1 MGVYIVTGASSG
13 IGWLTTAALAARGD
27 RVYGTRRRDVSL
39 PEGVIP
45 LTMDVADRDSVFAA
59 IDEVVATDGR
69 IDGVVNNAGI
79 AMLTSFEDTTPEA
92 WNQIIATNLSGP
104 LWVSQAVLPTM
115 RAAGR
120 GAIVNVGSIC
130 GVVPFS
136 FYGAY
141 CATKYGLEAMT
152 LALAAEVRSFG
163 VRVCSVQPG
172 SFRTAVMDNAPAP
185 VEGTS
190 VYAERNRWAHDRQ
203 ALDCAESPEPHAVV
217 EAILDA
223 LDRDDAPVQR
233 LVGADAIELDA
244 DYRAQGAD
252 RWVSHLVDREPNG

>member
-1 MGVYIVTGASSG
+1 MRVYVVTGATSG

-27 RVYGTRRRDVSL
+27 RVYGTRRRDV
-39 PEGVIP
+39 PVAEGVIP
-45 LTMDVADRDSVFAA
+45 LTMEVADRDSVVTAVGQVLAA
-59 IDEVVATDGR
+59 EGR
-69 IDGVVNNAGI
+69 VDGVVNNAGI
-79 AMLTSFEDTTPEA
+79 AMLTSLEDTTPEA
-92 WNQIIATNLSGP
+92 WNQIVATNLSGP
-104 LWVSQAVLPTM
+104 LWVSQAVLPAM
-115 RAAGR
+115 RSAGR

-152 LALAAEVRSFG
+152 LALAAEVRAFG
-163 VRVCSVQPG
+163 IRVCSVQPG

-203 ALDCAESPEPHAVV
+203 ALDCAGSPEPHAVV
-217 EAILDA
+217 EAIIDA

-233 LVGADAIELDA
+233 LVGTDAIDLDA

-252 RWVSHLVDREPNG
+252 RWVSHLADREP